1 MLIVLLLTMIAQTQA
16 VTEYY
21 AVDADFGIYSEPI
34 PNELAHVQ
42 LVKDYFKDG
51 WDKLYVYASPSAS
64 P

>member
-1 MLIVLLLTMIAQTQA
+1 MIAQTQA

-21 AVDADFGIYSEPI
+21 AVDADFAIYSEPI
-34 PNELAHVQ
+34 PNELAHVR